1 MGNLNW
7 LLCFNI
13 ARVYPSGDLPMKLRL
28 ASIALAFLALS
39 ALAAAP
45 DAVEK
50 SKKEKGLVIYGN
62 VAADNFAPIV
72 ADFRKKYPWIKVETL
87 DLGPAPAFERYL
99 TESSVGHRSADLIA
113 AASPTV
119 WIRFV
124 KRGEL
129 EPYEAVG
136 AKDLP
141 DWSRPFPG
149 LYTLSTDP
157 MVIVYNKLLLKD
169 AKLQPRSIAQLRA
182 LVKSDP
188 KLFANRMTT
197 YDALRHPFAYA
208 IHWTY
213 AKERGD
219 EAWAMFRELGPI
231 TRPEGGGASMV
242 EKVAVGEYTTIY
254 FSSPLTFYKS
264 MKDMKESPVLAWN
277 LIEDGT
283 PVMMRGIG
291 ITKKSQNKAAAQ
303 LFVDF
308 VISREGQLAAA
319 RGGMTPYRPDVKA
332 SEVPFL
338 TYDEIVKRVG
348 EKNVI
353 LIRYD
358 EKMVD
363 DMKAFTDKWRATY
376 RFAKP

>member
-1 MGNLNW
+1 MKS
-7 LLCFNI
+7 LLAAVF
-13 ARVYPSGDLPMKLRL
+13 
-28 ASIALAFLALS
+28 ASCALVS
-39 ALAAAP
+39 LAAAP
-45 DAVEK
+45 DAVER

-62 VAADNFAPIV
+62 VAADNFAPVI
-72 ADFRKKYPWIKVETL
+72 AEFRKKYPWIEVKTL

-99 TESSVGHRSADLIA
+99 TESSLDHRSADLIA

-129 EPYEAVG
+129 EPYEAAG

-141 DWSRPFPG
+141 DWSRPYPG

-157 MVIVYNKLLLKD
+157 MVIVYNKLLLKGD
-169 AKLQPRSIAQLRA
+169 KQPRSIAQLRA
-182 LVKSDP
+182 LAKKYP
-188 KLFANRMTT
+188 KDFANRMTT

-213 AKERGD
+213 AKERGQ
-219 EAWAMFRELGPI
+219 EAWGMFNELGPI
-231 TRPEGGGASMV
+231 TRPEGGGASMI
-242 EKVAVGEYTTIY
+242 EKVAVGEYTTVY

-264 MKDMKESPVLAWN
+264 MKDMKSSPVLEWH

-291 ITKKSQNKAAAQ
+291 ITRKSQNKASAQ
-303 LFVDF
+303 LFIDF
-308 VISREGQLAAA
+308 VVSREGQLAAS
-319 RGGMTPYRPDVKA
+319 RGGMTPYRSDVKP

-338 TYDEIVKRVG
+338 TYDEIRRRVG
-348 EKNVI
+348 DKNVI
-353 LIRYD
+353 LIKYD

-363 DMKAFTDKWRATY
+363 EMKAFTDKWRAAY

>member
-1 MGNLNW
+1 MRTSRGLFRQAGTA
-7 LLCFNI
+7 LL
-13 ARVYPSGDLPMKLRL
+13 M
-28 ASIALAFLALS
+28 ALGLQVQ
-39 ALAAAP
+39 AAQP
-45 DAVEK
+45 GAVEA

-62 VAADNFAPIV
+62 VAPDNFAPIV
-72 ADFRKKYPWIKVETL
+72 AAFRKKYPWIEVKTL

-129 EPYEAVG
+129 EPYAAEG
-136 AKDLP
+136 ARDLP
-141 DWSRPFPG
+141 EWSRPFPG

-157 MVIVYNKLLLKD
+157 MVIVFNKLLLKGD
-169 AKLQPRSIAQLRA
+169 QQPRSIAQLRKLA
-182 LVKSDP
+182 KSNP
-188 KLFANRMTT
+188 RNFANRMTT

-213 AKERGD
+213 AKERGQ
-219 EAWAMFRELGPI
+219 EAWDAFKELGPM
-231 TRPEGGGASMV
+231 TKPEGGGASMI
-242 EKVAVGEYTTIY
+242 EKVAVGEYTTVY

-264 MKDMKESPVLAWN
+264 MKDMKSSPVLEWH

-291 ITKKSQNKAAAQ
+291 ITKKSQNKASAQ
-303 LFVDF
+303 LFLDF
-308 VISREGQLAAA
+308 VVSREGQLAAA
-319 RGGMTPYRPDVKA
+319 TGGMTPYRSDVKP

-338 TYDEIVKRVG
+338 TYDAIREKVG

-353 LIRYD
+353 LIKYD

-363 DMKAFTDKWRATY
+363 DMKAFTDKWRASY
-376 RFAKP
+376 RFAKS

>member
-1 MGNLNW
+1 MQKSSGTTLVAA
-7 LLCFNI
+7 LL
-13 ARVYPSGDLPMKLRL
+13 L
-28 ASIALAFLALS
+28 
-39 ALAAAP
+39 ALAAAAP
-45 DAVEK
+45 ALAAQPGAVEA

-62 VAADNFAPIV
+62 VAPDNFAPIV
-72 ADFRKKYPWIKVETL
+72 AEFNRKYPWITVKTL

-99 TESSVGHRSADLIA
+99 TESSVNHRSADIIA

-129 EPYEAVG
+129 EPYVAEG
-136 AKDLP
+136 AAQLP
-141 DWSRPFPG
+141 EWSRPFPG

-157 MVIVYNKLLLKD
+157 MVIVYNKLLLKGD
-169 AKLQPRSIAQLRA
+169 KQPKSIAQLRA
-182 LVKSDP
+182 LAKSDP
-188 KLFANRMTT
+188 KDFANRMTT

-213 AKERGD
+213 AKERGQG
-219 EAWAMFRELGPI
+219 AWDAFRELGPL

-242 EKVAVGEYTTIY
+242 EKVAAGEYTTVY

-264 MKDMKESPVLAWN
+264 MKDMKSSPVLAWN

-291 ITKKSQNKAAAQ
+291 ITRKSQNKSSAQ
-303 LFVDF
+303 LFIDF
-308 VISREGQLAAA
+308 VVSREGQLAAA

-348 EKNVI
+348 EKNVL
-353 LIRYD
+353 LIKYD
-358 EKMVD
+358 EKMVE